1 MQEER
6 HGEVL
11 DLGNV
16 RLLRRVVGLPFG
28 VISSVFGCSGG
39 YLVDDLQCTHAVLRY
54 MGSFIFTSDFYIHI
68 YIFLFR

>member
-16 RLLRRVVGLPFG
+16 RLLRSVVGLPFG
-28 VISSVFGCSGG
+28 VVSSVFGRLGG
-39 YLVDDLQCTHAVLRY
+39 YLVDDLQCTHAVLQD
-54 MGSFIFTSDFYIHI
+54 MGIFIFTS
-68 YIFLFR
+68 L